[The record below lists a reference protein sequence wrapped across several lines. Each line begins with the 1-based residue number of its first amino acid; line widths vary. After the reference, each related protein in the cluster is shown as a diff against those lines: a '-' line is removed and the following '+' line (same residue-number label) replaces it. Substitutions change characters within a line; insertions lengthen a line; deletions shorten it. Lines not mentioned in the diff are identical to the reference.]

1 MFNECNRMNYHINQI
16 DIKDKSGILPEDFN
30 NLSEDERDYLQ
41 DMVHE
46 YRGDVRKDILINF
59 VEFEFIETILN
70 DCASEILNSIS
81 EENKLV
87 EYIDL
92 KIILI

>member
-1 MFNECNRMNYHINQI
+1 MNYHINQI

-46 YRGDVRKDILINF
+46 YRGDVRKRYF
-59 VEFEFIETILN
+59 
-70 DCASEILNSIS
+70 
-81 EENKLV
+81 NKFL
-87 EYIDL
+87 
-92 KIILI
+92 